1 MATPPRARLRY
12 TYAEYLAYE
21 QDCGL
26 KHEFDD
32 GQILAMAGGSRRHN
46 ALASRVSAA
55 LEASRRRGCLA
66 FQSDQRV
73 RVLATGRAT
82 YPDASMACEPLEG
95 DPADPEGATMT
106 NPQLVVEVLW
116 PSTESEDREPKWLHY
131 QQIPSPREYV
141 LVSQE
146 TPRVERYQRQP
157 DGSWQYT
164 ETSSGLVTLSSGA
177 ELDLDALYDDLP
189 S

>member
-1 MATPPRARLRY
+1 LLRA
-12 TYAEYLAYE
+12 ADNNPE
-21 QDCGL
+21 
-26 KHEFDD
+26 
-32 GQILAMAGGSRRHN
+32 
-46 ALASRVSAA
+46 
-55 LEASRRRGCLA
+55 
-66 FQSDQRV
+66 RV
-73 RVLATGRAT
+73 REQEGREPWAPWRAAT
-82 YPDASMACEPLEG
+82 
-95 DPADPEGATMT
+95 
-106 NPQLVVEVLW
+106 PQLVVEVLS
-116 PSTESEDREPKWLHY
+116 PSTESEDRGPKWPHY
-131 QQIPSPREYV
+131 QQIPSLREYV